1 MSSRLWRGL
10 LPAKINLSL
19 RVRGRRP
26 DGYHEIESLVAFASI
41 GDHLTII
48 RRDAGAVSKPLV
60 ISGPFAADVPPEN
73 SVKQAWQSLQLMIGR
88 DLPVEM
94 QLQKNLPVASGIGGG
109 SADAAG
115 CLRGLQALFD
125 IDPNLIAELAPSLGA
140 DVPVC
145 LAARSSWMTGIG
157 HQVEAVPS
165 LPAIGIVLVNPGI
178 AVATRAVFKALA
190 APPVTT
196 PPSPPPTFSTWENC
210 KVFLNHTGNDLA
222 PVTCQMH
229 PEISDV
235 LEALRAAGADYVA
248 MSGSGATCFALVQAD
263 ALEAFEHRLDIPS
276 AYWRAT
282 GRLITAPDTKIDE
295 IEEH

>member
-10 LPAKINLSL
+10 LPAKINLTL
-19 RVRGRRP
+19 RVRGKRP

-41 GDHLTII
+41 GDNLTIT
-48 RRDAGAVSKPLV
+48 RRNAGEASAPVFV
-60 ISGPFAADVPPEN
+60 SGPFAADVPPEN
-73 SVKQAWQSLQLMIGR
+73 SVTQAWQSLQSLIGR

-125 IDPNLIAELAPSLGA
+125 VDPNLIAALAPTLGA

-157 HQVEAVPS
+157 HEVESVPS
-165 LPAIGIVLVNPGI
+165 LPDMAIMLVNPGI
-178 AVATRAVFKALA
+178 AVATRAVFEALTL
-190 APPVTT
+190 PPVTT
-196 PPSPPPTFSTWENC
+196 PLSPPPKFATWEDC
-210 KVFLNHTGNDLA
+210 KAFLNHTGNDLA
-222 PVTCQMH
+222 AVACQMH

-248 MSGSGATCFALVQAD
+248 MSGSGATCFALLQVD
-263 ALEAFEHRLDIPS
+263 TMEAFERRLDIPS
-276 AYWRAT
+276 AYWRAS

-295 IEEH
+295 IQEH